1 MLLTVTGECN
11 YGARGTDTGIASGNV
26 LKMLFSSEFITNVN
40 YVLDPSG
47 VYFAFPEGDVCQN
60 NRITN
65 SFFFFLIDVS
75 LLKLMC
81 LSVYSVTVCLV
92 A

>member
-1 MLLTVTGECN
+1 MYLIQVVFILPF
-11 YGARGTDTGIASGNV
+11 
-26 LKMLFSSEFITNVN
+26 LKEM
-40 YVLDPSG
+40 YVRTTELPT
-47 VYFAFPEGDVCQN
+47 A
-60 NRITN
+60 
-65 SFFFFLIDVS
+65 FFFFLIDVS

>member
-1 MLLTVTGECN
+1 
-11 YGARGTDTGIASGNV
+11 
-26 LKMLFSSEFITNVN
+26 MLFSLEIITNVN
-40 YVLDPSG
+40 YDVNGLLDPRG
-47 VYFAFPEGDVCQN
+47 VYFASPEGDVCQN

-75 LLKLMC
+75 LLKLMR
-81 LSVYSVTVCLV
+81 LSVYSANTVCLV